1 MPQAVL
7 ETPRLRLRARVLA
20 DLEACVAMDLD
31 PEVHRLIYGDRP
43 PEPERQR
50 ERLRA
55 RIASGWPPV
64 GGIWVVEWQDAPGFL
79 GWCGLFPLE
88 DSGLIEIG
96 YRYVRSAWGQG
107 IATEAGRAV
116 LAHGFG
122 ELRIDPIVAVT
133 RPANLASQRVLEKIG
148 LRPRGRAFHY
158 GRSLAFY
165 HLGRAD
171 YLARPVSATGAP

>member
-7 ETPRLRLRARVLA
+7 KTERLHLRPRAMA
-20 DLEACVAMDLD
+20 DLEACLAMDLD
-31 PEVHRLIYGDRP
+31 PEVHRFIYLDEP
-43 PEPERQR
+43 PDPKRHR

-64 GGIWVVEWQDAPGFL
+64 GGIWVVEWRTTPGFL

-96 YRYVRSAWGQG
+96 YRYVRSAWGRG

-116 LAHGFG
+116 LDHGFRN
-122 ELRIDPIVAVT
+122 LAIDPIVAVT
-133 RPANLASQRVLEKIG
+133 HPNNLGSQRVLEKIG
-148 LRPRGRAFHY
+148 LRSRGDAFHY
-158 GRSLAFY
+158 GQSLRFY
-165 HLGRAD
+165 HLARSD
-171 YLARPVSATGAP
+171 YLASDEGMSEG